1 MLHHIYDP
9 NDISY
14 YPFSDEVMSVSDD
27 SPTLSKRIKSYLKQN
42 PDPSGYDNIV
52 VSLKADAV
60 AQALLKLKHLFVQLT
75 ESDSKSISILPFIN
89 ALSIDH
95 RENGDI
101 IEFFEYFIFFYIR
114 FLGMSHFLW
123 STSNGLLC

>member
-52 VSLKADAV
+52 VSLKAPIPNPYPSYH
-60 AQALLKLKHLFVQLT
+60 LLTH
-75 ESDSKSISILPFIN
+75 
-89 ALSIDH
+89 
-95 RENGDI
+95 
-101 IEFFEYFIFFYIR
+101 
-114 FLGMSHFLW
+114 
-123 STSNGLLC
+123 